1 MDMRLM
7 LITNNAEIAAE
18 AQLAGIDRIF
28 VDLEILGKVERQG
41 HLNTVISYHTMED
54 ISKIRKVIKGSELLV
69 RVNPI
74 HEGSSEEINEV
85 ISRGA
90 DVVMLPMF
98 KTAQEVDY
106 FVRCVG
112 GRAKTCLLLE
122 TVQAF
127 TRIDQ
132 ILEIKGIDEIY
143 IGLNDLHL
151 SMHLDFMFEP
161 LSSGIVEY
169 ICKKVKA
176 KGIKYGFGG
185 IANLGKGMLPA
196 ELILAEHYR
205 LGSEMVILSRA
216 FYDGSKTLN
225 NPKDKNFFSEGIMK
239 IRNYEEE
246 LRNWTEI
253 QYSINRRK
261 LCEIVEEIVLKKVA
275 S

>member
-1 MDMRLM
+1 MDMKLM
-7 LITNNAEIAAE
+7 FITNNAEIATE

-28 VDLEILGKVERQG
+28 VDLEILGKIERQG

-54 ISKIRKVIKGSELLV
+54 ISKIREVIIDSELLV

-106 FVRCVG
+106 FVKCVG
-112 GRAKTCLLLE
+112 GRAKACLLLE
-122 TVQAF
+122 TSQAF
-127 TRIDQ
+127 ARIDQ
-132 ILEIKGIDEIY
+132 ILEVKGIDEIH

-151 SMHLDFMFEP
+151 SMNLDFMFEP

-169 ICKKVKA
+169 ICKKIKA

-185 IANLGKGMLPA
+185 VANLGKGMLPA

-205 LGSEMVILSRA
+205 LGSEMVILSRT

-225 NPKDKNFFSEGIMK
+225 NLKDEFFFREEIMK

-246 LRNWTEI
+246 LRDWTEEMF
-253 QYSINRRK
+253 SINKRNV
-261 LCEIVEEIVLKKVA
+261 CEVIEAIVLKKIA

>member
-1 MDMRLM
+1 MKLM
-7 LITNNAEIAAE
+7 FITNNSEIAAE
-18 AQLAGIDRIF
+18 AHLAGIDRIF
-28 VDLEILGKVERQG
+28 VDLEILGKIERQG

-54 ISKIRKVIKGSELLV
+54 ISKIRKVIKDSELLV

-98 KTAQEVDY
+98 KTAQEADY

-122 TVQAF
+122 TAQAF

-216 FYDGSKTLN
+216 FYDGSKTSN
-225 NPKDKNFFSEGIMK
+225 NLKDKNPFSEGIMK

-253 QYSINRRK
+253 QFSINRRK
-261 LCEIVEEIVLKKVA
+261 LCEIVEEIVLKKI
-275 S
+275 SR

>member
-1 MDMRLM
+1 MDIRLM
-7 LITNNAEIAAE
+7 FITNNPEIATE

-28 VDLEILGKVERQG
+28 VDLEILGKIERQG
-41 HLNTVISYHTMED
+41 HLNTVISYHTMEG
-54 ISKIRKVIKGSELLV
+54 ISKIREVIKESELLV

-90 DVVMLPMF
+90 DIVMLPMF
-98 KTAQEVDY
+98 KTAQEVNC
-106 FVRCVG
+106 FVDCVG

-122 TVQAF
+122 TSQAF
-127 TRIDQ
+127 VRIDQ
-132 ILEIKGIDEIY
+132 ILEVKGIDEIH

-151 SMHLDFMFEP
+151 SMNLDFMFEP

-169 ICKKVKA
+169 VCKKIKA

-185 IANLGKGMLPA
+185 VANLGNGMLPA

-205 LGSEMVILSRA
+205 LGSEMVILSRT
-216 FYDGSKTLN
+216 FYDESKTLTN
-225 NPKDKNFFSEGIMK
+225 LKDKNFFREEIMK

-246 LRNWTEI
+246 LRNWKES
-253 QYSINRRK
+253 QFSINRRK
-261 LCEIVEEIVLKKVA
+261 LCEIVEAIVLNKRA
-275 S
+275 R